1 MKFSKKIIPTKTHV
15 SSVWHQG
22 MDFMSYYHAGMFRF
36 VNYAQSRFLAKDQML
51 IVLLVEAQSLITRRY
66 SFKFQNN
73 NVNKRKY
80 KFTQFLQ
87 YEVEFSKNSNFF
99 ISTST
104 PNLKMPTRALIL
116 GANCNEQE
124 LFNFRRYLT

>member
-1 MKFSKKIIPTKTHV
+1 MKFSKKIIRTKTHV

-22 MDFMSYYHAGMFRF
+22 MDFMSYYHADMFLF

-73 NVNKRKY
+73 NKQEKIQITTVHSLNFY
-80 KFTQFLQ
+80 NI
-87 YEVEFSKNSNFF
+87 YEVEF
-99 ISTST
+99 
-104 PNLKMPTRALIL
+104 LIL

-124 LFNFRRYLT
+124 LFNFRRYFI